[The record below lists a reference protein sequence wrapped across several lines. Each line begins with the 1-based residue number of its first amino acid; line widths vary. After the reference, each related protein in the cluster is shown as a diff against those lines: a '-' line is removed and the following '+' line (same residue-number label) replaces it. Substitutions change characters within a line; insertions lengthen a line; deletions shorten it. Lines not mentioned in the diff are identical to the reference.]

1 MSTHNLT
8 KKKALITGIRGQ
20 DGSYLSEF
28 LLEKG
33 YEVFGIARNTDHNV
47 GDYELNTQVII
58 LQGDLCDI
66 ESITRTLDIV
76 NPDEIYNLA
85 AQSQVG
91 RSFQE
96 PEHTSMVNYTGA
108 GNLITEAFK
117 KNKDVRI
124 YQASTSEMFGPHQ
137 SFSNE
142 QSPFNPVSPYGISK
156 QKTHEEFVVKNRE
169 TNNFFICSGFLFNH
183 ESPRR
188 GKQFVTRKITSNM
201 AKIKLGLIEKFE
213 LGNIDVQRDWGYAKE
228 YVEAMWLMLQQ
239 PTPEDF
245 VIATGKTHSIR
256 DFIDTAAESLGMTL
270 TWQGEGLNETAMD
283 SKGNIIISINPE
295 FYRPNE
301 LDISC
306 GDNSHAKKKLGWQA
320 RTSFTELVKIMTE
333 AEREQI
339 LRLNS

>member
-1 MSTHNLT
+1 MIKDTLR
-8 KKKALITGIRGQ
+8 KKRALITGIRGQ

-28 LLEKG
+28 LLKKG
-33 YEVFGIARNTDHNV
+33 YEVFGLTREM
-47 GDYELNTQVII
+47 DYILNDYKLDNQITL

-66 ESITRTLDIV
+66 KSITNALDIA

-96 PEHTSMVNYTGA
+96 PKYTSQVNYTGA

-117 KNKDVRI
+117 KNPVARI
-124 YQASTSEMFGPHQ
+124 YQASSSEMFGPHQ
-137 SFSNE
+137 SCSNE
-142 QSPFNPVSPYGISK
+142 TTPFNPVSPYGISK
-156 QKTHEEFVVKNRE
+156 QKTHEEFVIKNRE
-169 TNNFFICSGFLFNH
+169 INNFFICSGFLFNH

-188 GKQFVTRKITSNM
+188 GVQFVTRKVTSNM
-201 AKIKLGLIEKFE
+201 TKIKLGLLDKFE

-239 PTPEDF
+239 KNPEDF

-256 DFIDTAAESLGMTL
+256 DFIEAAATALGMTI
-270 TWQGEGLNETAMD
+270 TWQG
-283 SKGNIIISINPE
+283 KGTEEIAIDENGNTVISISPE

-301 LDISC
+301 LDISY
-306 GDNSHAKKKLGWQA
+306 GDNIRAREQLGWQPE
-320 RTSFTELVKIMTE
+320 TSFAKLVEIMIE
-333 AEREQI
+333 AELKTIQD
-339 LRLNS
+339 